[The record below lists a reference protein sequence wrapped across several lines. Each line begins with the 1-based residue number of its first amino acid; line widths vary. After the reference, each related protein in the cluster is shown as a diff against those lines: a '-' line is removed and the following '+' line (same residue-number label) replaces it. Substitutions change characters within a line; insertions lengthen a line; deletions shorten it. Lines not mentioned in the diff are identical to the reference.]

1 MAENSILLELNIT
14 AKDTR
19 KSLDNVTASLKKL
32 RSESERAIAKLRG
45 LTQSLN
51 ISKTAAGELSSEL
64 DALSTKFS
72 RIATNAGF
80 ATKQLKNFA
89 KAAKGS
95 NQSSPKGSK
104 IVENPLANV
113 NKPLSQAQDASYAM
127 PPSTSATN
135 ALVPLTAAF
144 YEQANAASSAGE
156 VVMEYDDSTKKA
168 VRSAINFKS
177 ALSTLAS
184 ITGTA
189 AQKLRGAAKNIFNYA
204 KESIKAKRA
213 TDKSAGS
220 IGKLVA
226 ALGRVAFYR
235 AIRTLLKEITQAFQ
249 EGINNLVQ
257 YSRALNNL
265 DSSHATQTMNEFATI
280 ALYVKNSLGAMVM
293 PVLQAL
299 VPVVNAIANAFVAA
313 ANAVNMFFHA
323 LKGESVFTK
332 AKKYAVEYGDSLDS
346 ASGSAKELKKQIFG
360 FDELNIF
367 DAPSNGGRGGGGD
380 ALDFSQMF
388 EESPVESWIQKLAN
402 SGNWESLGAI
412 FAMKL
417 NGIVKK
423 FDAADFGE
431 RLGKKIQSAI
441 GTAFGFL
448 ETFDFKTVGSKTAEL
463 LNNALGEIKPEELGH
478 IFATKWTAAL
488 DILVGFISKLDTK
501 QLTSAISEFVIGAF
515 DHLSEWI
522 DSVNWEEFGGTL
534 YEKVKGAVEGLD
546 FGGIAGSFFELLG
559 KAIRAGW
566 ELAKGFVKGLA
577 LDISN
582 YFSEK
587 ADECGGSTILGFFK
601 GIWDIFSGI
610 NEWIHEHIFLPFWN
624 GLTGGNG
631 FNLSGNKSLA
641 MEGVGTGVVNGI
653 LNPILHPFKT
663 IQKWITEHIVTP
675 FLDGSEKGFDIS
687 NGESGSLKGIGKA
700 VVDGFF
706 AGLKAS
712 WKSIADWISQKANAV
727 KTAFRGI
734 IEGVKNFDA
743 KSPRQLDFGSSIGLY
758 AEGGQPQTGSL
769 FYAGEAGAELVGQ
782 VGGRTTVTTHD
793 QFSEGM
799 ADIMDNTNTVILQ
812 AAQALIQAIQSKDM
826 TIINNIS
833 ERAIVNAYDR
843 GKKLAGTGLATGSGV
858 I

>member
-32 RSESERAIAKLRG
+32 RGESERAIAKLRG

-95 NQSSPKGSK
+95 NQYSPKGSK

-113 NKPLSQAQDASYAM
+113 NNPFGQTQNASYAM
-127 PPSTSATN
+127 PPSTSAAN
-135 ALVPLTAAF
+135 ALVPLTATF
-144 YEQANAASSAGE
+144 YEQADAASAASDS
-156 VVMEYDDSTKKA
+156 VMDYEDNTKKA
-168 VRSAINFKS
+168 GHSVINFKN

-184 ITGTA
+184 VSGTV
-189 AQKLRGAAKNIFNYA
+189 AQKLRGAAKNTFNYA

-213 TDKSAGS
+213 TDKSTGS
-220 IGKLVA
+220 LGKLVA

-235 AIRTLLKEITQAFQ
+235 AIRTLLKEVAQAFR
-249 EGINNLVQ
+249 EGVNNLTL
-257 YSRALNNL
+257 YSQALNNL
-265 DSSHATQTMNEFATI
+265 DSSHANQTMSEFATI
-280 ALYVKNSLGAMVM
+280 ALYVKNTLGAMVM

-299 VPVVNAIANAFVAA
+299 VPVVNAIANAFAAA
-313 ANAVNMFFHA
+313 ANAVNQFFHA
-323 LKGESVFTK
+323 LKGETVFTK
-332 AKKYAVEYGDSLDS
+332 ARKYAVDYADGLDT
-346 ASGSAKELKKQIFG
+346 ASGKAKELKKQIFG

-367 DAPSNGGRGGGGD
+367 DAPSNGGRGGG
-380 ALDFSQMF
+380 AEELDYSKMF
-388 EESPVESWIQKLAN
+388 EESPVASWIQKIARD
-402 SGNWESLGAI
+402 GNWESLGAI
-412 FAMKL
+412 FAMKV
-417 NGIVKK
+417 NGMVKK
-423 FDAADFGE
+423 FDAAKAGAD
-431 RLGKKIQSAI
+431 LGAKIQSVV

-448 ETFDFKTVGSKTAEL
+448 DTFDFTRVGSKAAEF
-463 LNNALGEIKPEELGH
+463 LNNAIGQIKAEELGH

-488 DILVGFISKLDTK
+488 DFLIGFITKFDTK
-501 QLTSAISEFVIGAF
+501 KLTSAISKFIIGAF
-515 DHLSEWI
+515 DHLSEWL
-522 DSVNWEEFGGTL
+522 DSVDWYEFGGTL
-534 YEKVKGAVEGLD
+534 YEKIKGAVEGID
-546 FGGIAGSFFELLG
+546 FAGIADSLFTFLG

-566 ELAKGFVKGLA
+566 ELGKGFVTNLA
-577 LDISN
+577 GDISA
-582 YFSEK
+582 YFKQK

-601 GIWDIFSGI
+601 GILDIFNGI
-610 NEWIHEHIFLPFWN
+610 NEWVYNHIFLPFWN
-624 GLTGGNG
+624 ALTGGNG
-631 FNLSGNKSLA
+631 FNIANGASEKIKT
-641 MEGVGTGVVNGI
+641 VGTAIVNGF
-653 LNPILHPFKT
+653 LVPISTPFKT

-734 IEGVKNFDA
+734 IDGVKNFDA
-743 KSPRQLDFGSSIGLY
+743 KSPRQLDFGTPVGLY

-812 AAQALIQAIQSKDM
+812 AAQALIQAIQSKPVPSIHIGD
-826 TIINNIS
+826 
-833 ERAIVNAYDR
+833 RDIVSMYDR
-843 GKKLAGTGLATGSGV
+843 GKTLAGSALV
-858 I
+858 E